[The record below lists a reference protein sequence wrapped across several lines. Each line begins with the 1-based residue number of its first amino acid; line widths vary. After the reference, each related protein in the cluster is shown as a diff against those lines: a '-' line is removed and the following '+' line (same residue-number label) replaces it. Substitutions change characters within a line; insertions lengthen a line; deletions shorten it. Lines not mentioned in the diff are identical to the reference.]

1 MICANNQKSFVRFV
15 DLGVPENAELRP
27 ELDDTDRAVIIGM
40 GNVALDCA
48 RILLSPIDQLAK
60 TDITEVALETLRKS
74 RIRHVV
80 LVGRRGPMQVAF
92 TIKEFREL
100 TKLNNVQSRLES
112 NDFKQIST
120 QMIESLDRPRKRLT
134 ELILKTV
141 KTTTTSRDQAERFWY
156 LKFWR
161 RPKQINGQTKVESVD
176 FEETQPKVN
185 SNFLD
190 ENLAVETNGKIETI
204 PCGLV
209 IKSIGYYG
217 IQVLY
222 FLLLKNNC
230 CLKRKFESRLI
241 HGYLS
246 IVNGALFLANIVE
259 SMIDRDFIV
268 LVG

>member
-1 MICANNQKSFVRFV
+1 
-15 DLGVPENAELRP
+15 
-27 ELDDTDRAVIIGM
+27 VIIGM

-48 RILLSPIDQLAK
+48 RILLSPIDQLAR
-60 TDITEVALETLRKS
+60 TDITEVALETLRTS

-120 QMIESLDRPRKRLT
+120 QMIENLDRPRKRLT
-134 ELILKTV
+134 ELILKTA
-141 KTTTTSRDQAERFWY
+141 KTTSRDQAERFWY

-185 SNFLD
+185 GNFLD

-217 IQVLY
+217 IQVLHFCFIEKQ
-222 FLLLKNNC
+222 FLFKE
-230 CLKRKFESRLI
+230 K
-241 HGYLS
+241 
-246 IVNGALFLANIVE
+246 V
-259 SMIDRDFIV
+259 
-268 LVG
+268 

>member
-1 MICANNQKSFVRFV
+1 
-15 DLGVPENAELRP
+15 
-27 ELDDTDRAVIIGM
+27 M

-48 RILLSPIDQLAK
+48 RILLSPIDQLAR
-60 TDITEVALETLRKS
+60 TDITEVALETLRTS

-120 QMIESLDRPRKRLT
+120 QMIENLDRPRKRLT
-134 ELILKTV
+134 ELILKTA
-141 KTTTTSRDQAERFWY
+141 KTTSRDQAERFWY

-185 SNFLD
+185 GNFLD
-190 ENLAVETNGKIETI
+190 ENLAVETNGKIEPL
-204 PCGLV
+204 PCGIV
-209 IKSIGYYG
+209 IKSTGYYG
-217 IQVLY
+217 IQVLHFCFIEKQ
-222 FLLLKNNC
+222 FLFKE
-230 CLKRKFESRLI
+230 K
-241 HGYLS
+241 
-246 IVNGALFLANIVE
+246 V
-259 SMIDRDFIV
+259 
-268 LVG
+268 